1 MQHESSGGSGHAG
14 PQVEFPE
21 PKDMGPRIWG
31 VETLLAVVSGK
42 FSFKRLDMKAGSKG
56 GLQYHHKKDE
66 CGYVLSGEMIVR
78 FDVDGALGE
87 RILRE
92 GDVFHF
98 PPGAVHQEEAVT
110 DCVILEVST
119 PFGNDRV
126 RVEDKYGLP
135 KGEGLPSTTIEEVVD
150 LS

>member
-1 MQHESSGGSGHAG
+1 MMPKLSNAPSE
-14 PQVEFPE
+14 PQVDFIE

-31 VETLLAVVSGK
+31 METLLAVVPGK
-42 FSFKRLDMKAGSKG
+42 FSLKRLAMRAGCKG

-66 CGYVLSGEMIVR
+66 CGYMLSGEMIVR
-78 FDVDGALGE
+78 YDKGGLIAE

-119 PFGNDRV
+119 PFANDRV
-126 RVEDKYGLP
+126 RVEEKYGLP
-135 KGEGLPSTTIEEVVD
+135 KGEGLQSTKINEVVD
-150 LS
+150 LI